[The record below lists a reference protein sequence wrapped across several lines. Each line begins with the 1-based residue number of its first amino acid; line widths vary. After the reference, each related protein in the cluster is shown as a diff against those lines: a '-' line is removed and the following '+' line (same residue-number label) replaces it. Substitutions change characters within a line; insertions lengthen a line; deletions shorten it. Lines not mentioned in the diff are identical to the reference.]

1 MSYHKILAALDFSE
15 GGGLAVQRARELAT
29 NYQAELHVLHSVE
42 FIPPVDTS
50 FGVLS
55 PFEVDLTDQMV
66 EAARARMAELSES
79 LGIPTAHGLVV
90 VGSPKQEIIRVAGEI
105 GADLIVVGTHG
116 RHGLG
121 VLLGSTASSV
131 VNHAKCDVLAVRL
144 QEET

>member
-1 MSYHKILAALDFSE
+1 MSYKKILAALDFSE
-15 GGGLAVQRARELAT
+15 GGGLAVQQARELAT
-29 NYQAELHVLHSVE
+29 KYQAELHVLHSVE

-66 EAARARMAELSES
+66 EAARSRMDELSES
-79 LGIPTAHGLVV
+79 LGIPAAHGLVA

-121 VLLGSTASSV
+121 ALLGSTASSV